1 MTIKKFAFEVQSS
14 LSKAHGVDLKRSHV
28 HEVLAALFGFAS
40 YTALTTQ
47 RVLAQHDGRGLAV
60 ALDVAGAAARAS
72 ALGYAPPMPPIIA
85 TMVASACEAE
95 QLCVVTIDDVLTDL
109 GIESENH
116 APAELDDEASRQ
128 YDSEDDNNNDDD
140 DDWEPRD
147 EAPLPSIDLESAVLR
162 ESLLRVAAAGS
173 ASAHLALAQLDGEF
187 LEDELGGTN
196 DGIYWYEQQQAGR
209 ILTGVELEWAETYRR
224 KQEARA
230 SREEHLRLA
239 AALGSAEAALRRAEE
254 EPGVESFDL
263 AAQLAGPRY
272 ADRLGEL
279 ALSLGREEDAR
290 KWFRVAAQQGDTD
303 AMKTLA
309 SELEPD
315 LKDAW
320 TWVHLAKLLGT
331 DVMAYHAVGDDGL
344 TADADEARPI
354 YAAGGFELDALS
366 DDDDA
371 AAQRRAHELYEA
383 THPSYRA

>member
-14 LSKAHGVDLKRSHV
+14 LSKAHGIDLKRSHV

-40 YTALTTQ
+40 YTALTSQ
-47 RVLAQHDGRGLAV
+47 RVLAQHDGRGPAV

-85 TMVASACEAE
+85 TMVASASEAE
-95 QLCVVTIDDVLTDL
+95 KLCVVTVNDVLTDL
-109 GIESENH
+109 GIESDNH
-116 APAELDDEASRQ
+116 APVELDDEASRP
-128 YDSEDDNNNDDD
+128 YDSEDDD

-147 EAPLPSIDLESAVLR
+147 EAPLPAIDLESAVLR
-162 ESLLRVAAAGS
+162 ESLLRIADAGS
-173 ASAHLALAQLDGEF
+173 ASAHLALAQLDEQF
-187 LEDELGGTN
+187 LEDDWSGVN
-196 DGIYWYEQQQAGR
+196 DGVYWFKQQQAGR
-209 ILTGVELEWAETYRR
+209 VLTGVELEWADTYRR

-263 AAQLAGPRY
+263 AARLAGPRY

-279 ALSLGREEDAR
+279 ALSRGREEDAR

-320 TWVHLAKLLGT
+320 TWVHLAKLLGRN
-331 DVMAYHAVGDDGL
+331 VMAYHAVGDDGL
-344 TADADEARPI
+344 PADADEAGPI
-354 YAAGGFELDALS
+354 YAAGGFELDELS
-366 DDDDA
+366 HDDDE
-371 AAQRRAHELYEA
+371 AAQRRAHELYETIRVTA
-383 THPSYRA
+383 